1 MTRSALYISIVLH
14 VALVAAAMHWL
25 NRTEEHE
32 VALVDI
38 EVAPPP
44 PIAEALPAEVAR
56 QIAQAE
62 EDHAAEEAAASAA
75 ADKALANEP
84 GPGPVDAGVDAPID
98 APPDAALVAQADAG
112 ATQLAPDA
120 ATQVAVADAGA
131 TDATQVALADAAIA
145 DAEVQVALAP
155 DANERVAASGSGAGS
170 ALDGSGAGSAGSG
183 TTGFGVAMG
192 GGSDGAGSGSGHSD
206 LLGFGSGAGSTFG
219 TGSSGSGSPAAIATG
234 SGSGVAGMDTQPA
247 VDGAPTSA
255 GTAANLLAYFPA
267 GHTLAVLVRFDRLR
281 GTEWANAAEELFRP
295 MPDYQSLF
303 GTRNAGIADK
313 LDMLV
318 ISTPRPRDAA
328 ATTLVMQTHLPRS
341 SIRDLLTSTDTPI
354 AWSATRAGALGKRSG
369 KRFAN
374 DKRVVI
380 SPWQGWYLLAQPDDL
395 GSLTAANGSVNSI
408 EAKGKLP
415 AWLTGIRTITKES
428 GDEKQGP
435 ALVLTVGEPPSNT
448 GPAKSGRYKLPEIGL
463 GVSSLPVPQRIS
475 LAMELVKQGWL
486 VRGNIVFANEADAAE
501 FETTLDDV
509 KTRITDSHLLSALLR
524 KQHALNIVSGLSLAR
539 TGARISYATSISIS
553 DARAIL
559 SAAAQ
564 TLGGYFG
571 QVP

>member
-1 MTRSALYISIVLH
+1 MTRSALYISLVLH
-14 VALVAAAMHWL
+14 VALVAVAMHWL
-25 NRTEEHE
+25 NPSEEHE
-32 VALVDI
+32 VELVDI

-56 QIAQAE
+56 QIEQAE
-62 EDHAAEEAAASAA
+62 EDHAAEEAAAAAA
-75 ADKALANEP
+75 ADKAQPNEP
-84 GPGPVDAGVDAPID
+84 GLGAADAGVDAPID
-98 APPDAALVAQADAG
+98 APPDAALVAHADAG
-112 ATQLAPDA
+112 ALDA
-120 ATQVAVADAGA
+120 ATQVAIADAGA
-131 TDATQVALADAAIA
+131 RDAAQVAIADAGVQVALADAGP
-145 DAEVQVALAP
+145 LAP
-155 DANERVAASGSGAGS
+155 DANEQVATAASGAGS
-170 ALDGSGAGSAGSG
+170 ALDGSASAGSGSAGSG
-183 TTGFGVAMG
+183 SSIATGN
-192 GGSDGAGSGSGHSD
+192 GSNGAGSGSGHSD
-206 LLGFGSGAGSTFG
+206 LLGFGSGAGSSLG

-234 SGSGVAGMDTQPA
+234 SGSGVAGMDNQPA

-255 GTAANLLAYFPA
+255 GTDANVLAYFPA
-267 GHTLAVLVRFDRLR
+267 GHTIGVLVRFDRLR

-303 GTRNAGIADK
+303 GSRNAGIADK

-318 ISTPRPRDAA
+318 ISTPRPRDAT

-341 SIRDLLTSTDTPI
+341 SIRTLLTSTSTPI

-369 KRFAN
+369 KLFAN

-395 GSLTAANGSVNSI
+395 GSITATSGSVDSI

-428 GDEKQGP
+428 GDEKKGP

-486 VRGNIVFANEADAAE
+486 VRGNIVFATEADAAE
-501 FETTLDDV
+501 LETTLNDL

-524 KQHALNIVSGLSLAR
+524 KQHVLNIVSGLSLAR